1 MLKVLVVDDE
11 FIVRAGLIS
20 CINWEEMNLDLIGE
34 ASNGH
39 EALDIILKETPDIIL
54 LDLLMPVMTGMEL
67 IQKLEDLNIKSNIVI
82 LSCHEDYNY
91 VREAFKKGVRDYILK
106 LSSTP
111 EEICSVLKDVVKKI
125 LDESASPGPSSVA
138 YVKAD
143 IEKSPCQIA
152 PLDNGYYLICFYGD
166 SLAKKDNELIL
177 SLSLEWI
184 QSAPTGK
191 YMYTA
196 CLINESVPSV
206 IAVPTV
212 PDKSLHINDQKLLSE
227 TKQLYSCLKHFIDAP
242 LYIGI
247 SSYSPCDKPF
257 SKSMKESRKAL
268 DTLFYNN
275 TGHIGFYSQ
284 LSTLFKEK
292 ESSHIFLP
300 KISELI
306 KHQHFPALLTQVEA
320 YLAWANKTQPDPR
333 IIKLDSIDVVN
344 ALNNHLKD
352 KNLSLEDIDEDSLYY
367 YQHIA
372 NMHTF
377 QELQSYLTD
386 FIMTYIQFLQDKG
399 QKNIRNDVLEALK
412 YIEEHYSD
420 DISLPDVADYI
431 CISKN
436 HLSYLFKKETGKTFS
451 DYLIQYRIDKAKD
464 FLTSETKLTVSDIA
478 EKTGFHDT
486 GYFSK
491 VFKKAT
497 GLSPNQYKKGL
508 P

>member
-20 CINWEEMNLDLIGE
+20 CINWEEMNLNLIGE
-34 ASNGH
+34 ASNGQ

-125 LDESASPGPSSVA
+125 LNEAAAPGQSSAA
-138 YVKAD
+138 YIKTD
-143 IEKSPCQIA
+143 IEKSPCEIV
-152 PLDNGYYLICFYGD
+152 PLDNDYYLICFYGD
-166 SLAKKDNELIL
+166 SLTKKDNELIL
-177 SLSLEWI
+177 NLTLEWT
-184 QSAPTGK
+184 QSAPTG
-191 YMYTA
+191 YLYTV
-196 CLINESVPSV
+196 CLINESVPCA
-206 IAVPTV
+206 IAVPGL
-212 PDKSLHINDQKLLSE
+212 PDKFPHIAEQGLLSE
-227 TKQLYSCLKHFIDAP
+227 TKQLYSYLKHFIDVP
-242 LYIGI
+242 LYLGI
-247 SSYSPCDKPF
+247 SSYSPCQKPF
-257 SKSMKESRKAL
+257 SKSMKESWKAL
-268 DTLFYNN
+268 NTLFYDSS
-275 TGHIGFYSQ
+275 GYIGFYSQ

-292 ESSHIFLP
+292 ESSHTFLP
-300 KISELI
+300 KIGELI
-306 KHQHFPALLTQVEA
+306 KHQHFPALVTQVEA
-320 YLAWANKTQPDPR
+320 YLTWAKETQPDPR

-372 NMHTF
+372 NMHTY
-377 QELQSYLTD
+377 QELESYLMN
-386 FIMTYIQFLQDKG
+386 FIKTYIKLLQDKG

-420 DISLPDVADYI
+420 DISLSDVADYI

-451 DYLIQYRIDKAKD
+451 DYLIQYRIDKAKEY
-464 FLTSETKLTVSDIA
+464 LTTETKSTVSEIA